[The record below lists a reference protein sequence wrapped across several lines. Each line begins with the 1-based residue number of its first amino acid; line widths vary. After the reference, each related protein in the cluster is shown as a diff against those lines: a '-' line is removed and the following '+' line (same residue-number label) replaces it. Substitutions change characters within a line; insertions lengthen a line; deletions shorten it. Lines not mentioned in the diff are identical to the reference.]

1 MLIEADCWETV
12 AAGCTELFPATP
24 IVSRRLNPSKC
35 LCALAA
41 WSEGKG
47 PRPEQGQPSPGCLH
61 FPSLLLTHPPIHL
74 PTTYLRIYPSTY
86 SFTHSPTHPSIH
98 PSVVIIQSLIPS
110 VFIFDLPRARHH
122 AGPQDPGSQSRGGE
136 RAPRA
141 CDGGE
146 RAHHRSTGW
155 LWEMIR
161 ARAVSWGPSR
171 EFTSGTWADGLLD
184 RGPAWTRAQRQ
195 EEGQQGAGSHL

>member
-1 MLIEADCWETV
+1 MLIEANCWEAV
-12 AAGCTELFPATP
+12 AAGCTELFPAAP

-41 WSEGKG
+41 WSEGRG
-47 PRPEQGQPSPGCLH
+47 PRSEQGQPSPGCLH
-61 FPSLLLTHPPIHL
+61 FPSLLLTHPPTHHLFTHL
-74 PTTYLRIYPSTY
+74 PIRLLIHPS
-86 SFTHSPTHPSIH
+86 THPSSQA
-98 PSVVIIQSLIPS
+98 SVVIIQSLIPS
-110 VFIFDLPRARHH
+110 AFIFDIPRARHH
-122 AGPQDPGSQSRGGE
+122 AGPRDPGSQSRGGE
-136 RAPRA
+136 KAPRA

-146 RAHHRSTGW
+146 HAHHRSTGW

-171 EFTSGTWADGLLD
+171 EFTSGTWADALLD
-184 RGPAWTRAQRQ
+184 RAPAWTRAQRQ